1 MIEESVME
9 SPVDSGYFPDNVG
22 FDLTSK
28 QVEAYN
34 DIILGPAMHNLL
46 YGGSRSTKTFTFVM
60 ATVVRALISKGSRH
74 LIGRFRFS
82 HIKASIVHDTFPKVM
97 KLCWPKMKLGQD
109 YIINKSDWFAE
120 FDHGSQIWFSGFD
133 DKDRT
138 EKILGNEYATVFLN
152 ECSQLSYNTRLLI
165 MTRLA
170 QKCTYEEGGVT
181 KELALKMFYDEN
193 PPPKGHWSHKLFI
206 EKKEPETKLPLKDP
220 ENYAHLLMNPVDN
233 VANLPA
239 AYLKTL
245 EGLPKRKRDRFY
257 LGLFSDETENSLW
270 TIEIIEASRVTAIP
284 DGVTL
289 SKVVVAIDPSG
300 ASDDPDESN
309 DDIGIGVVGLGTDGI
324 AYVLEDLTLHAG
336 PAKWGSVAVE
346 AYQRHQADRIV
357 GEDNFGGAMVAFVV
371 KGAADKAGLI
381 VSYISVKASRAKHVR
396 ADPVSLLHENGKIK
410 LVGNFDDLEDE
421 LLGFTTVG
429 YTGAKSPNRA
439 DWLVWAIYDLFPGLT
454 NSKPEI
460 KSRPPPPPGRTR
472 HGWKVR

>member
-1 MIEESVME
+1 MLTLADKPLIEAPNFV
-9 SPVDSGYFPDNVG
+9 
-22 FDLTSK
+22 LTDK
-28 QVEAYN
+28 QREAN
-34 DIILGPAMHNLL
+34 KLISGPAIHNLL
-46 YGGSRSTKTFTFVM
+46 YGGSRSTKTFTLVR
-60 ATVVRALISKGSRH
+60 ATVIRALMAPGSRH

-97 KLCWPKMKLGQD
+97 KLCYPEMKLGRD
-109 YIINKSDWFAE
+109 YGLNKSDWFAE
-120 FDHGSQIWFSGFD
+120 FDHGSQIWFTGFD

-152 ECSQLSYNTRLLI
+152 ECSQISYNTRLLI
-165 MTRLA
+165 LTRLA
-170 QKCTYEEGGVT
+170 QMCKYERDGVI
-181 KELALKMFYDEN
+181 KEMRIKMYYDEN

-270 TIEIIEASRVTAIP
+270 TIEIIEQSRVTEIP
-284 DGVTL
+284 EGVTF
-289 SKVVVAIDPSG
+289 SRVVVAIDPSG

-309 DDIGIGVVGLGTDGI
+309 DDIGIGVVGLGTDGK

-472 HGWKVR
+472 SGWKVR